1 MEEHPHK
8 SRGRE
13 DGIEGFRGGGTMKGY
28 NMYNIDKENIQNNY
42 SYPNKKK
49 LQKIKI
55 KEAYI
60 IYHEMSTW
68 GTVQLV

>member
-1 MEEHPHK
+1 
-8 SRGRE
+8 
-13 DGIEGFRGGGTMKGY
+13 MKGY
-28 NMYNIDKENIQNNY
+28 KMYNIDKENIQNNY

>member
-8 SRGRE
+8 SRERE

-42 SYPNKKK
+42 SYPHKKITKNKNQRS
-49 LQKIKI
+49 L
-55 KEAYI
+55 
-60 IYHEMSTW
+60 H
-68 GTVQLV
+68 

>member
-1 MEEHPHK
+1 MMRWGFPERKPGK
-8 SRGRE
+8 
-13 DGIEGFRGGGTMKGY
+13 GITFE
-28 NMYNIDKENIQNNY
+28 NIDKENIQNNY

-60 IYHEMSTW
+60 IYHEMST
-68 GTVQLV
+68 

>member
-1 MEEHPHK
+1 MGQRV
-8 SRGRE
+8 S
-13 DGIEGFRGGGTMKGY
+13 GGGMKGY

-60 IYHEMSTW
+60 IYHEMST
-68 GTVQLV
+68 